1 MTTATRTITLE
12 TREGV
17 ETFTTDL
24 TLDAALDILRG
35 LRGNFAQSLAASAR
49 TRRGLS
55 PKQEAWAFKLAQD
68 AIAPAPAERKVAGDL
83 QPILD
88 LFQRQRERGAKR
100 FSLRLN
106 GATLSPS
113 RDGRNVWVKQ
123 GDAFLG
129 GIREGGRPDRSIPSD
144 VVSILQGAASDPL
157 SAAVAF
163 GRETGECSCCG
174 RELTD
179 PRSIAL
185 GIGPICKDKW
195 GL

>member
-1 MTTATRTITLE
+1 MTTATRQITLQ
-12 TREGV
+12 TREGEV
-17 ETFTTDL
+17 TFTTAL
-24 TLDAALDILRG
+24 TLPEAVVILQG
-35 LRGNFAQSLAASAR
+35 LRSNFAQSLAQSAA
-49 TRRGLS
+49 RRGLS

-68 AIAPAPAERKVAGDL
+68 TIAPAERKVAGDL

-113 RDGRNVWVKQ
+113 RDGRNVWVKR

-129 GIREGGRPDRSIPSD
+129 GIREGGCPDRSIPSD
-144 VVSILQGAASDPL
+144 VVSTLQDAASDPL

-179 PRSIAL
+179 PSSIAQ
-185 GIGPICKDKW
+185 GIGPICKEKW

>member
-1 MTTATRTITLE
+1 MTTATRQITIL
-12 TREGV
+12 TREGE
-17 ETFTTDL
+17 ETFTTAL
-24 TLDAALDILRG
+24 TLPEAIQILQG
-35 LRGNFAQSLAASAR
+35 LRSNFAQSLAQSAA
-49 TRRGLS
+49 RRGLS

-68 AIAPAPAERKVAGDL
+68 AIAPAAPAERKVAGDL

-100 FSLRLN
+100 FALRLQ

-113 RDGRNVWVKQ
+113 RDGRNVWVKR

-185 GIGPICKDKW
+185 GIGPICKEKW

>member
-1 MTTATRTITLE
+1 MTTATARTITLQ
-12 TREGV
+12 TREGEV
-17 ETFTTDL
+17 TFTTAL
-24 TLDAALDILRG
+24 TLPEAVVILQG
-35 LRGNFAQSLAASAR
+35 LRSNFAQSLAASAS

-68 AIAPAPAERKVAGDL
+68 SITPAERKVAGDL

-100 FSLRLN
+100 FSLRLQ

-113 RDGRNVWVKQ
+113 RDGRNVWVKR
-123 GDAFLG
+123 GDTFLG

-144 VVSILQGAASDPL
+144 VVSVLQGAASDPL

-179 PRSIAL
+179 PASIAQ